1 MKENE
6 RTRLEELKEMVW
18 NCPEGC
24 IISLLGLPILEEF
37 LGLLV
42 KEEKSV

>member
-1 MKENE
+1 MTENE

-24 IISLLGLPILEEF
+24 AIPLLGLPILEEF
-37 LGLLV
+37 LALLM
-42 KEEKSV
+42 KEGVSV